1 MIGGCVSL
9 IMETHFDDMGGGLRP
24 IGRAA
29 ATVLHAIGYRAIC
42 FWLDRAGTLRGLA
55 AATAFRHADHIRRK
69 LNLTWGDLIGDR
81 RA

>member
-1 MIGGCVSL
+1 MSL
-9 IMETHFDDMGGGLRP
+9 IMETRFDDMGDGLRP
-24 IGRAA
+24 IGHAV
-29 ATVLHAIGYRAIC
+29 ATVLHATGHRAIC
-42 FWLDRAGTLRGLA
+42 FWLARAGTLRGPA